1 MRWGMQAPGLPG
13 RPGPWKVCRE
23 MSEEVPEAAPQQ
35 KPTMAHRL
43 EFALF
48 RAVEGVLGLASLGT
62 VARAGSLLGLA
73 AWALSPKHRKLV
85 RRNLRI
91 ATAGAAPD
99 DATLRGMVR
108 ETFIRAGANMLGSQR
123 AATLPT
129 AELREHIEYEGMEH
143 VLEPLGAGRGVVLV
157 WSHMGNW
164 EVLAQL
170 IREVG
175 EDIRGGPIYRPLEN
189 PLLDELTVSRRTQ
202 QGAVLFNKHDGFL
215 GPVALLRQGGVVTV
229 MTDQRAGGHG
239 ELCPFFGRLSSCTPL
254 PALLARRTG
263 SAMVTLSITTTGTGR
278 WKLRVRPVPAKA
290 KTPEVLG
297 HLETAMRDQLTDV
310 FWFHDR
316 WRVDTMMP
324 LGFYTKESP
333 AEAARDATAPTRF
346 FATLP
351 PGDPGALVTLTT
363 LLELR
368 PDARIDLMDPGDLP
382 PLPDDPRI
390 VRYPWDRETP
400 GSHLE
405 GLLERCDDSH
415 PVPLDFALLLDGN
428 PEFARAAKAMGLR
441 AIIGT
446 GPAGKPFTRCFPR
459 PDNAEGWREL
469 AVKLVL
475 TKKARKE

>member
-1 MRWGMQAPGLPG
+1 MQARGLPG
-13 RPGPWKVCRE
+13 RPGPWKVRRK
-23 MSEEVPEAAPQQ
+23 MSEEVPETPPHQ

-43 EFALF
+43 EYALF
-48 RAVEGVLGLASLGT
+48 RAVEGVLGMASLGT

-73 AWALSPKHRKLV
+73 AWALSPKHRRLV

-91 ATAGAAPD
+91 ATATATEAPD
-99 DATLRGMVR
+99 EATLDRMVR

-143 VLEPLGAGRGVVLV
+143 VLTPLNAGRGVVLV

-175 EDIRGGPIYRPLEN
+175 ENIRGGPIYRPLEN
-189 PLLDELTVSRRTQ
+189 PLLDELTVQRRTQ

-215 GPVALLRQGGVVTV
+215 GPVGLLREGGVVTV

-263 SAMVTLSITTTGTGR
+263 SAMVTLSITTIGTGR
-278 WKLRVRPVPAKA
+278 WKLRVRPVPEKA
-290 KTPEVLG
+290 KTPEVLR

-324 LGFYTKESP
+324 LSFYTKEAP
-333 AEAARDATAPTRF
+333 TEAAKEAKIPTRF

-351 PGDPGALVTLTT
+351 AGDPNAVAALTT

-368 PDARIDLMDPGDLP
+368 PDTRIDLMDPGDLP
-382 PLPDDPRI
+382 ALPDDPRI

-400 GSHLE
+400 GGHLE
-405 GLLERCDDSH
+405 GLLERCDASH
-415 PVPLDFALLLDGN
+415 PVPLDFALLLDGHTG
-428 PEFARAAKAMGLR
+428 FAKAAKAMGLR
-441 AIIGT
+441 SIIGT
-446 GPAGKPFTRCFPR
+446 DAGGKPFTRSFPR
-459 PDNAEGWREL
+459 PSDVDGWRDL
-469 AVKLVL
+469 AIKLVL

>member
-1 MRWGMQAPGLPG
+1 
-13 RPGPWKVCRE
+13 
-23 MSEEVPEAAPQQ
+23 MSDEVPEVQQ
-35 KPTMAHRL
+35 PTMAHRL
-43 EFALF
+43 EYALF
-48 RAVEGVLGLASLGT
+48 RAVEGVLGMASLGT

-73 AWALSPKHRKLV
+73 AWAFSPKHRRLV
-85 RRNLRI
+85 TRNLRI
-91 ATAGAAPD
+91 ATAAEAPD
-99 DATLRGMVR
+99 EQTLNRMVR

-123 AATLPT
+123 AATLP
-129 AELREHIEYEGMEH
+129 AEELRKHIEYEGMEH
-143 VLEPLGAGRGVVLV
+143 VLEPLAKGRGVVLV

-189 PLLDELTVSRRTQ
+189 PLLDELTVKRRTQ

-215 GPVALLRQGGVVTV
+215 GPVGLLREGGVVTV

-239 ELCPFFGRLSSCTPL
+239 EICPFFGRLSSCTPL

-263 SAMVTLSITTTGTGR
+263 SAMVTLSITTIGTGR
-278 WKLRVRPVPAKA
+278 WKLTVRPVPEKA
-290 KTPEVLG
+290 KTPEVLRR
-297 HLETAMRDQLTDV
+297 LETAMRDQLTDV

-324 LGFYTKESP
+324 LGFYTKDSP
-333 AEAARDATAPTRF
+333 AEAARGATVPTRF

-351 PGDPGALVTLTT
+351 PGKPEAVETLRA

-368 PDARIDLMDPGDLP
+368 PDARVDVLDPGDLP

-390 VRYPWDRETP
+390 VRFPWDRDTP
-400 GSHLE
+400 ENHLH
-405 GLLERCDDSH
+405 GVLARCDATH
-415 PVPLDFALLLDGN
+415 AAPLDFALLLDPH
-428 PEFARAAKAMGLR
+428 PELAGAAKAIGLR
-441 AIIGT
+441 AIIGIGT
-446 GPAGKPFTRCFPR
+446 NGKPFTRSFPQ
-459 PDNAEGWREL
+459 PTDAEGWREI